1 VNLEDLKEE
10 LREKVKAKVPDIQ
23 LSFEPI
29 ELTDKI
35 LSQGSPTPIEV
46 RISGRNKK
54 NNEEYAKKVVDKL
67 NELPYLRDVQIG
79 QSTNYPAINI
89 SIDRVRAAQLG
100 IDIAE
105 ISRSITASTSSSRY
119 TDKSVWIDEKS
130 NQTYSVQVQVPE
142 NQLKSI
148 QDIGEIPITRNA
160 SRPVLSDVATITQ
173 VKRMAKMTT

>member
-1 VNLEDLKEE
+1 
-10 LREKVKAKVPDIQ
+10 
-23 LSFEPI
+23 
-29 ELTDKI
+29 
-35 LSQGSPTPIEV
+35 
-46 RISGRNKK
+46 
-54 NNEEYAKKVVDKL
+54 L

-119 TDKSVWIDEKS
+119 TDKSVWVDEKS